1 MKRLLP
7 YSIRCQQG
15 VGVLPVALIL
25 LAGAALML
33 LFAQRNLLVDLRIT
47 QNGYGHRLAY
57 AAAESGLAVALDRLN
72 DPALRPQILAD
83 RKGAGAYDTILQ
95 PEMRISLGDAL
106 NTTIR
111 IKGEGLGGANVRLQ
125 LQSTGC
131 VADCKQGQALI
142 TQILAMR
149 GGIHRMPF
157 SLMSARGD
165 IIANGP
171 VGIINQTAS
180 VRGMLFHAG
189 KGIAYDEAVQRTTTP
204 GQHVEA
210 AEVGDDKS
218 YVQLSPDRFFEFWFG
233 ADKAFVKMA
242 STVINCSGDCSGA
255 VAGAGSRLVWL
266 EGNAILSNGILGT
279 ASAPVIIIASGG
291 LQISGSVKISG
302 VVYSMAPNTETHLIS
317 GRLDGALIAENN
329 LRVQGGGV
337 FTYNPT
343 VLQAAQTR
351 LGAFVPV
358 PGSWSDGE

>member
-1 MKRLLP
+1 MLRCSSRL
-7 YSIRCQQG
+7 QQG

-72 DPALRPQILAD
+72 DPVLRPQFLAD
-83 RKGAGAYDTILQ
+83 RKGNGTYDIILQ
-95 PEMRISLGDAL
+95 PEVRVALGDTL
-106 NTTIR
+106 NATIR

-131 VADCKQGQALI
+131 VADCKQGQAIISQL
-142 TQILAMR
+142 LAMR
-149 GGIHRMPF
+149 GGIHRIPF
-157 SLMSARGD
+157 SLLSARGD
-165 IIANGP
+165 IIINGP
-171 VGIINQTAS
+171 VDLINQTAS

-189 KGIAYDEAVQRTTTP
+189 KSITYDDAVQRTTIP
-204 GQHVEA
+204 GQHA
-210 AEVGDDKS
+210 DTAEVGNDKT
-218 YVQLSPDRFFEFWFG
+218 YANLSPDRFFESWFG
-233 ADKAFVKMA
+233 ADKAFIKKTA
-242 STVINCSGDCSGA
+242 AVINCNGDCSGA
-255 VAGAGSRLVWL
+255 VAGAGSRVIWL
-266 EGNAILSNGILGT
+266 EGNAMLSSGALGSGST
-279 ASAPVIIIASGG
+279 PVVIIASGG
-291 LQISGSVKISG
+291 LQISGSVRISG
-302 VVYSMAPNTETHLIS
+302 VVYSMAPNTESNLIS

-337 FTYNPT
+337 FAYNPT
-343 VLQAAQTR
+343 VLQAAQAR